1 MNVVDAI
8 AMAIDRARSHRFA
21 GPGVLGAGHSRQMPS
36 LSDPDIGAQI
46 KPGSSLRDVDVA
58 HTLTGGEAFFKA
70 LADLLV
76 RFNLVSRALP
86 CGSC

>member
-1 MNVVDAI
+1 MNVVEAI
-8 AMAIDRARSHRFA
+8 AMAIDRARFHRFA
-21 GPGVLGAGHSRQMPS
+21 GPEVLGAGHSRQMPS

-46 KPGSSLRDVDVA
+46 KPGSSQRDVEVA
-58 HTLTGGEAFFKA
+58 HALTRCEAFFKA

-76 RFNLVSRALP
+76 RFNPVSPVLR

>member
-8 AMAIDRARSHRFA
+8 AMAIDRARSLRLA
-21 GPGVLGAGHSRQMPS
+21 DPGILGAGQSRQVPS
-36 LSDPDIGAQI
+36 LSDLDLGAQI
-46 KPGSSLRDVDVA
+46 ESGSSLRDVDVA
-58 HTLTGGEAFFKA
+58 HTLTGGEAFFKT

-76 RFNLVSRALP
+76 RFNPVSRALP